1 MMTIMQNQPTA
12 AASAP
17 AVEIATVSFRVAP
30 LTAAMLSQ
38 VPNESILGREAATLR
53 GEPIGKVCFPGKTQ
67 LLSLRGRNVRRGRI
81 GGHPVTSKRNPAR
94 GSQLAGRS
102 SSGVPVHDFTIL
114 APSVDVLAETIA
126 QPSHGGTNA

>member
-38 VPNESILGREAATLR
+38 VPNESTLGREAATL
-53 GEPIGKVCFPGKTQ
+53 
-67 LLSLRGRNVRRGRI
+67 RI